1 MKDRSPLDSA
11 WKRQFRRRLLAWFG
25 RHARDFP
32 WRRDCDAYKV
42 WVSEVMLQQTQ
53 AATVVPYFE
62 RFTRRFPNVRSL
74 AEAREE
80 DVLKLWEGLGYY
92 RRARRLHATAR
103 RIVERHGGELPREL
117 EALRSL
123 PGIGRYT
130 AGAIASIAFDQP
142 SPIVEANTQRLFA
155 RLLALRGDVRTADSQ
170 QRLWRFAEDVL
181 PRRGAGRFNQ
191 ALMELGALVCTP
203 RAPRCPE
210 CPVASLCAA
219 RRAGIEDKVPAQA
232 RRPKFEDVSAVAVV
246 IRHRGKVL
254 VLKRQAAERWAGL
267 WDFPRV
273 ELPADAA
280 GNARAA
286 LLRRG
291 TLVQTGLAVR
301 LGRTFATLK
310 HGVTRFRIT
319 LECRFAACDS
329 KPPREHGRELLW
341 ATPRDLAKLP
351 LCSTGRKI
359 ATLLAGGGKSARP
372 RDTPRKTPTKLR
384 CSG

>member
-1 MKDRSPLDSA
+1 MTRSPSLDA
-11 WKRQFRRRLLAWFG
+11 EWKRQFRRRLLAWFG
-25 RHARDFP
+25 KHARELP
-32 WRRDCDAYKV
+32 WRRDRDAYKV

-62 RFTRRFPNVRSL
+62 RFTRRFPDVRCL

-92 RRARRLHATAR
+92 RRARQLHAAAQ

-117 EALRSL
+117 DALRAL

-130 AGAIASIAFDQP
+130 AGAIASIAFDQAA
-142 SPIVEANTQRLFA
+142 PIVEANTQRLFA
-155 RLLALRGDVRTADSQ
+155 RLLALRGDARTSASQ
-170 QRLWRFAEDVL
+170 ERLWRFAEEVL

-203 RAPRCPE
+203 RSPRCPE
-210 CPVASLCAA
+210 CPVATLCAA
-219 RRAGIEDKVPAQA
+219 RRAGIEDKIPAPA

-273 ELPADAA
+273 ELSLAEEDAA
-280 GNARAA
+280 RSAA
-286 LLRRG
+286 VRRG
-291 TLVQTGLAVR
+291 THEQTGLHVR
-301 LGRTFATLK
+301 LGQPFATLK
-310 HGVTRFRIT
+310 HGVTRFRIS
-319 LECRFAACDS
+319 LECRFADCDS
-329 KPPREHGRELLW
+329 ARLSQNGRELRW
-341 ATPRDLAKLP
+341 AKPAELGELP
-351 LCSTGRKI
+351 LSTTGRKI
-359 ATLLAGGGKSARP
+359 ARLLIEGDA
-372 RDTPRKTPTKLR
+372 
-384 CSG
+384 